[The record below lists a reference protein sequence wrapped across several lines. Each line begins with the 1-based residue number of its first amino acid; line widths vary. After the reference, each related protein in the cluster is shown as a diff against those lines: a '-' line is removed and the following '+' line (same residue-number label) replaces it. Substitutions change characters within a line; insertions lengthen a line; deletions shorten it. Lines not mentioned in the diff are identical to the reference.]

1 MQELLLRLLASDTF
15 WLGFAIGFVVSM
27 IVGFIVECMCIA
39 AGRSDMEVW
48 VEEIDDNEDEE
59 E

>member
-1 MQELLLRLLASDTF
+1 MMERLLLLLASDTF
-15 WLGFAIGFVVSM
+15 WIGFAIGFIVSM

-39 AGRSDMEVW
+39 AGRSDVEVW
-48 VEEIDDNEDEE
+48 VEKIEDYEDEE

>member
-1 MQELLLRLLASDTF
+1 MIELIFRLLASDTF
-15 WLGFAIGFVVSM
+15 WIGFAIGFVVSM

-39 AGRSDMEVW
+39 AGRSDVEVW
-48 VEEIDDNEDEE
+48 VEKIEDYEDEE

>member
-1 MQELLLRLLASDTF
+1 MIEQIFRLLASDTF

-39 AGRSDMEVW
+39 AGRSDVEVW
-48 VEEIDDNEDEE
+48 V
-59 E
+59 